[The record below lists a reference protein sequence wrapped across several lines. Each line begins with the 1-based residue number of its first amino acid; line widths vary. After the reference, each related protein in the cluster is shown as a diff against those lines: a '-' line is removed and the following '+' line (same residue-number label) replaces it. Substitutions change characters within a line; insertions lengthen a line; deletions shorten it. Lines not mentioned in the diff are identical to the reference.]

1 MENQQPAQFDS
12 LTNAPIGDGNSGQS
26 LTQSAVKGFGWNL
39 SGSVV
44 RHGAGFLIN
53 IILARLL
60 GPEPFGIVALATIV
74 ISIGN
79 LIVDSGLNASLVQKK
94 ELARSDIKYV
104 FTIQMV
110 LGFSI
115 YLLIVLFAPL
125 IARLFGETEIIPVL
139 RILSLMIVL
148 QAASQTSMGLLK
160 RKLLFKRIQLAVLVS
175 YLIGYLLL
183 GLPLAFAGKGV
194 WSLVIAQLVQSFI
207 YLIIVYWSARH
218 PLAFSFRDENKV
230 TRFGINILGAN
241 IANWII
247 SYIDSAIVG
256 RYFGSEVL
264 GLYNRSM
271 TLAYTP
277 VKIIVTS
284 SQTVIFTATS
294 RAQDSFKKVR
304 TAFLGVFSIFALIFF
319 PLSIFISLTADV
331 FIQTLYGSKWVDAI
345 PILRILSLTIPFF
358 ALMAIEGPLLAGLG
372 KPEIELKR
380 QWIVAIVAIA
390 SLLIAV
396 RFSLTTVLWTV
407 LAIYVIRFLLMTS
420 PIIKNL
426 SLNRQ
431 ELGELLMFSSLL
443 TAVVSILTLLSR
455 KLLIDLPHALILFI
469 LCGLTMF
476 IWIAVLA
483 AIKFSFKNSVII
495 SNIIDVVKLIFL
507 KLSITK

>member
-12 LTNAPIGDGNSGQS
+12 LTDAPIGDGNSGLS

-110 LGFSI
+110 LGISI

-125 IARLFGETEIIPVL
+125 IARLFGETEINPVL
-139 RILSLMIVL
+139 RVLSLMIVL

-160 RKLLFKRIQLAVLVS
+160 RKLMFKRIQQAVLVS

-194 WSLVIAQLVQSFI
+194 WSLVIAQLMQSFV
-207 YLIIVYWSARH
+207 YLIILYWSEKH
-218 PLAFSFRDENKV
+218 PIAFSFRDENKV

-247 SYIDSAIVG
+247 ASLDSALLG
-256 RYFGSEVL
+256 KWFGLEVL

-271 TLAYTP
+271 NLAFTP
-277 VKIIVTS
+277 VNIVVTA
-284 SQTVIFTATS
+284 SQSVIFSASS
-294 RAQDSFKKVR
+294 RAQESISKVKS
-304 TAFLGVFSIFALIFF
+304 AYLGIFSIFMIILFPFSITLSLIAR
-319 PLSIFISLTADV
+319 PIIEV
-331 FIQTLYGSKWVDAI
+331 IYGSDWINAVPFLQVLALALPFSALKAI
-345 PILRILSLTIPFF
+345 G
-358 ALMAIEGPLLAGLG
+358 GPTMAGLG
-372 KPEIELKR
+372 RPEIEFELSGSSR
-380 QWIVAIVAIA
+380 LSM
-390 SLLIAV
+390 SLFVHPNSI
-396 RFSLTTVLWTV
+396 FCDCCLWTV
-407 LAIYVIRFLLMTS
+407 LGMY
-420 PIIKNL
+420 
-426 SLNRQ
+426 
-431 ELGELLMFSSLL
+431 
-443 TAVVSILTLLSR
+443 
-455 KLLIDLPHALILFI
+455 ALRLY
-469 LCGLTMF
+469 
-476 IWIAVLA
+476 
-483 AIKFSFKNSVII
+483 
-495 SNIIDVVKLIFL
+495 
-507 KLSITK
+507 

>member
-12 LTNAPIGDGNSGQS
+12 LTDAPIGDGNSGLS

-110 LGFSI
+110 LGISI

-125 IARLFGETEIIPVL
+125 IARLFGETEINPVL
-139 RILSLMIVL
+139 RVLSLMIVL

-160 RKLLFKRIQLAVLVS
+160 RKLMFKRIQQAVLVS

-194 WSLVIAQLVQSFI
+194 WSLVIAQLMQSFV
-207 YLIIVYWSARH
+207 YLIILYWSEKH
-218 PLAFSFRDENKV
+218 PIAFSFRDENKV

-247 SYIDSAIVG
+247 ASLDSALLG
-256 RYFGSEVL
+256 KWFGLEVL

-271 TLAYTP
+271 NLAFTP
-277 VKIIVTS
+277 VNIVVTA
-284 SQTVIFTATS
+284 SQSVIFSASS
-294 RAQDSFKKVR
+294 RAQESISKVKSGY
-304 TAFLGVFSIFALIFF
+304 LGVFSLFMIILFPFSITLSLIAR
-319 PLSIFISLTADV
+319 PIIEV
-331 FIQTLYGSKWVDAI
+331 IYGSDWINAVPFLQVLALALPFSALKAI
-345 PILRILSLTIPFF
+345 G
-358 ALMAIEGPLLAGLG
+358 GPTMAGLG
-372 KPEIELKR
+372 RPEIEFRVK
-380 QWIVAIVAIA
+380 WFIAIIYVIALFIAIQ
-390 SLLIAV
+390 
-396 RFSLTTVLWTV
+396 FSVTAVLWTV
-407 LAIYVIRFLLMTS
+407 LGMYALQFILMSIVTF
-420 PIIKNL
+420 KV
-426 SLNRQ
+426 
-431 ELGELLMFSSLL
+431 LGISMR
-443 TAVVSILTLLSR
+443 SIR
-455 KLLIDLPHALILFI
+455 KLIIITCAISTLVVLVIVILGFVFAQNTAIAQLFLQSIAAALAWVALIWFFRRYLSGTDLFTI
-469 LCGLTMF
+469 LSNIFNQM
-476 IWIAVLA
+476 
-483 AIKFSFKNSVII
+483 KNSA
-495 SNIIDVVKLIFL
+495 NRP
-507 KLSITK
+507 